1 LADALRKYMH
11 MFIEEMSEMCW
22 LKDGCPG
29 KTAACYNCQ
38 PTDEGCPVYRW
49 FRELI
54 LEKEKKIDEKLA

>member
-1 LADALRKYMH
+1 
-11 MFIEEMSEMCW
+11 MCW

-54 LEKEKKIDEKLA
+54 LEKEKKSDEKLA